1 MCLQV
6 RYPPRM
12 FAALCD
18 ALKARD
24 PLLSAADRLG
34 VQNDAFALARCG
46 LLTTVQLLELVQ
58 SFESEDEYTVWADL
72 LGNLSDI
79 SLLLQ
84 SQPEVFAH
92 FASYVNRLTAKI
104 AARVGWEKAEGEG
117 HTLSLLRAKIIGV
130 TAKYNA
136 QATIDT
142 GLDKFTAYVAS
153 GQATAAGAK
162 EGEEEKKA
170 GAAPSAA
177 AASLSPDL
185 RSAVYGIA
193 VKHGAHLGYATM
205 LHLLDK
211 APTSE
216 EQVRCL
222 QSLAAAAD
230 PKLLQR
236 TLLMALSPKVR
247 TQDGPSLIAA
257 VAANPVGAPLYW
269 QFCKENWDGQTRADA
284 RTDSPDA
291 GSGRS
296 YTRIGFA
303 IGVLRLALTSFSL
316 CRPCLFVSSAGILK
330 KFGQSSSLSR
340 IASSCGNFSSRAQL
354 DEVRSFFESHAHPGA
369 ERAVKQ
375 AIERLESNVKWIERD
390 GKEAA
395 EWLAKNEQQFQ
406 QKQQQQQA

>member
-1 MCLQV
+1 
-6 RYPPRM
+6 M

-104 AARVGWEKAEGEG
+104 ATRVGWEKAEGEG

-170 GAAPSAA
+170 GAV

-222 QSLAAAAD
+222 QSLAAATD

-269 QFCKENWDGQTRADA
+269 EFCKDNWDGQTRAQLYAQTHRTLEATAAA
-284 RTDSPDA
+284 RALDSLSA
-291 GSGRS
+291 C
-296 YTRIGFA
+296 FA
-303 IGVLRLALTSFSL
+303 FPSPPFALP
-316 CRPCLFVSSAGILK
+316 PCLFVSSAGILK

-354 DEVRSFFESHAHPGA
+354 DEVRSFFESHTHPGA

-406 QKQQQQQA
+406 QQKQQQQA